1 MRSRSQHM
9 FRKPTCLAC
18 SSGTLVFD
26 PIRTPAASARLR
38 VGTLGFGRTEGFTG
52 LRIDGPAYWRTC
64 LRVSCGSGGLRN
76 AAICGHCRKAGPGV
90 GRSWVWRGGRG
101 RVFCAAGCRPAS
113 PLAAG
118 ATDYTGAGG
127 DCAHSALNMV
137 MASESGRSF
146 GIAASAASTTRPGTS
161 SPERIVR
168 RTTSFALAATVAP
181 DGSLGSSY
189 VFPAPLER
197 RGIPYSSISLRMPE
211 EVDPSRE
218 AMTTV
223 ERRASR

>member
-1 MRSRSQHM
+1 M
-9 FRKPTCLAC
+9 
-18 SSGTLVFD
+18 
-26 PIRTPAASARLR
+26 ASATQRSADIAGRLVWGLDE
-38 VGTLGFGRTEGFTG
+38 VGSFASVG
-52 LRIDGPAYWRTC
+52 
-64 LRVSCGSGGLRN
+64 
-76 AAICGHCRKAGPGV
+76 AAD
-90 GRSWVWRGGRG
+90 
-101 RVFCAAGCRPAS
+101 CRPAS
-113 PLAAG
+113 LLAAG
-118 ATDYTGAGG
+118 ATDSTGAGG

-168 RTTSFALAATVAP
+168 RTMSFALAATVAP

-197 RGIPYSSISLRMPE
+197 RGTPYSSISLRMPE

-223 ERRASR
+223 ERRASRAFRASLCRDGRSDGPRGMTLELSRTPFRLQHGSRRGMKSDDISWLPGLRLSGDDVWKAMTSISAGGPQRSASRR